1 MSGLDLR
8 PLSLGEILDRTF
20 TLYRG
25 HFVLFL
31 GIVGIPHLLLLAVSL
46 TQILMSNT
54 NPLTPNT
61 FSVTSAITGLAMV
74 VASIAAYLFSQGGAI
89 LAVSQIYLGRPVS
102 IAEALGRVWDHF
114 GFLLG
119 VVILNGLAIMGA
131 TILLVIPGIYVGC
144 RLLVCVPVALVE
156 EKSPRD
162 SLSRSWQLTSGFAGR
177 AFMIALL
184 YFCIAVAAGLLFSA
198 PFTIGV
204 FVNLKDPSV
213 SRIWL
218 VLNQIGSTIAEVI
231 VSPILM
237 IATSIF
243 YYDLRVRKEAFDLQL
258 LLDPSGPQPASP
270 GSLPSIL

>member
-61 FSVTSAITGLAMV
+61 FSVTSAITGLALV

-102 IAEALGRVWDHF
+102 IAEALGRVWIISDSCS
-114 GFLLG
+114 
-119 VVILNGLAIMGA
+119 AWSSSTA
-131 TILLVIPGIYVGC
+131 WQSW
-144 RLLVCVPVALVE
+144 ALQFCW
-156 EKSPRD
+156 
-162 SLSRSWQLTSGFAGR
+162 LSREFTWGAGCWSACRWRWSKRR
-177 AFMIALL
+177 ARGI
-184 YFCIAVAAGLLFSA
+184 
-198 PFTIGV
+198 P
-204 FVNLKDPSV
+204 
-213 SRIWL
+213 
-218 VLNQIGSTIAEVI
+218 
-231 VSPILM
+231 
-237 IATSIF
+237 
-243 YYDLRVRKEAFDLQL
+243 
-258 LLDPSGPQPASP
+258 
-270 GSLPSIL
+270 